1 MRYTICIQDKGDPRV
16 PSLLKNYT
24 NITNMEYKPLGNGYK
39 EMSFDG
45 EKVSDVEYYTID
57 MAREIHEY
65 KHINCKEK

>member
-1 MRYTICIQDKGDPRV
+1 
-16 PSLLKNYT
+16 
-24 NITNMEYKPLGNGYK
+24 MEYKPLGNGYK